1 MSKSKILPFPDRIK
15 GTTSGGEPPMTTLE
29 QRVSHLEKDTSE
41 IKADIKQVRKDLT
54 DFQLK
59 TIEEFGKVRT
69 DVEKVRTDV
78 EKVKTE
84 LHSSLRQQ
92 TIWLFGL
99 NVTLVGIVIAVMRF
113 FP

>member
-1 MSKSKILPFPDRIK
+1 MNNKVSFVDFSRGDNITEQSKKNGS
-15 GTTSGGEPPMTTLE
+15 GEPPMTTLE

-41 IKADIKQVRKDLT
+41 IKAEVKQTRKDLI
-54 DFQLK
+54 DFQIK

-69 DVEKVRTDV
+69 DVEKVRT
-78 EKVKTE
+78 E
-84 LHSSLRQQ
+84 LQTSMRQQ

-99 NVTLVGIVIAVMRF
+99 NVTLVGVAIAVMRF